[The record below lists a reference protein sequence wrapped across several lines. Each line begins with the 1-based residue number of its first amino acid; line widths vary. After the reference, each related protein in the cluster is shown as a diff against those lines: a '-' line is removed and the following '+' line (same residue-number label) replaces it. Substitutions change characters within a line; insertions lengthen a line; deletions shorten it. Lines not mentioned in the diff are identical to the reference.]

1 MEPQDIL
8 PVAVAGGGPAGL
20 RAALDLAAAG
30 REVLLIEAGSMLGGA
45 ARHLSALVQTGESA
59 GPALDA
65 MAQAVAAQPRIR
77 LLAGCRLLGV
87 TGSPG
92 DLLLTVRQADA
103 AQRLEL
109 RASALVLATG
119 LVPYHPGGLDFF
131 GYGPVADVITS
142 IELETMLAA
151 GRVRRP
157 SDDAPPASVAFVQCV
172 GSRMRRPEER
182 PACSS
187 LCCAVSLRQALA
199 LSEARRTIYVMDLR
213 VHAPGVQALANA
225 AEASGVAVRYAR
237 PHTLEAGPEG
247 RGVIF
252 RLVDEQGAEAHEQ
265 VDLAVLA
272 VGLGPSPQ
280 GRELAAA
287 CGLETD
293 KQGFVTTNPFAPAV
307 TNRPGLFV
315 AGGASGPADAAMA
328 TVQGSAAALEALAC
342 APVPD
347 AGRDTPAVLVVGGG
361 AAGLACSLGLAEGG
375 VPVVLIEKADALGGH
390 PRKHPTV
397 WKGSDTRQAVAALA
411 EAALGHPSIEVLCG
425 ARLVGLSGPAG
436 QWIGEVETPAGRR
449 SVSFGAAVL
458 ALGGAE
464 ARVDSHL
471 YGRDPRVMTQL
482 EFENWRRLHPGPD
495 EAPRLA
501 AFIQCV
507 GSRQGQ
513 GGYDACART
522 CCAQALQAA
531 VELKKARPDAQVA
544 VFHRDITTY
553 GRFESLYTEARRLG
567 VAFFRHDAASP
578 AQVER
583 LGPDLVVAGFD
594 RLLGREVRLRPDV
607 VILAAPLVPSGL
619 DELAGL
625 FDLPRDHLG
634 FFAPAQPVFAPVDL
648 PRPGLFAAGLCLGP
662 KPLDESVA
670 EGRAAAMRA
679 LAYLAGRA

>member
-1 MEPQDIL
+1 MEPQAIL

-20 RAALDLAAAG
+20 RAALDLATAG
-30 REVLLIEAGSMLGGA
+30 REVLLIDAGPMLGGA
-45 ARHLSALVQTGESA
+45 ARHLAALAQTGQPA

-65 MAQAVAAQPRIR
+65 LTRAVAAQLRIR
-77 LLAGCRLLGV
+77 LLSGCRLLGV
-87 TGSPG
+87 AGSPG
-92 DLLLTVRQADA
+92 DLMLTVRQTGETEA
-103 AQRLEL
+103 LEL
-109 RASALVLATG
+109 RAAALILATG

-199 LSEARRTIYVMDLR
+199 LPEARRAIYAMDLR
-213 VHAPGVQALANA
+213 VHASGGQALANA
-225 AEASGVAVRYAR
+225 AEASGVAVRHAR
-237 PHTLEAGPEG
+237 PHTLEPGPEG
-247 RGVIF
+247 RGVVF
-252 RLVDEQGAEAHEQ
+252 RLVDEQGDEIHEQ
-265 VDLAVLA
+265 IDLAVLA
-272 VGLGPSPQ
+272 VGLGPSPL

-328 TVQGSAAALEALAC
+328 TVQGAAAALEALVC

-347 AGRDTPAVLVVGGG
+347 PRRDTPAVLVVGGG

-397 WKGSDTRQAVAALA
+397 WKGSDTRQAVAAMA
-411 EAALGHPSIEVLCG
+411 EAALGHPNIKVLCG
-425 ARLVGLSGPAG
+425 ARLVGLSGQAG
-436 QWIGEVETPAGRR
+436 DWTGEVETSAGRQNIA
-449 SVSFGAAVL
+449 FGAAIL

-464 ARVDSHL
+464 ARVDGHL

-544 VFHRDITTY
+544 VFHRDITAY

-583 LGPDLVVAGFD
+583 LGPDIVVAGFD
-594 RLLGREVRLRPDV
+594 QLLGREVRLRPDV

-625 FDLPRDHLG
+625 FDLPCGHLG
-634 FFAPAQPVFAPVDL
+634 FFTAAHPVFAPVDL

-679 LAYLAGRA
+679 LAFLAGRA

>member
-1 MEPQDIL
+1 MEPQAIL

-20 RAALDLAAAG
+20 RAALDLATAG
-30 REVLLIEAGSMLGGA
+30 REVLLIEAGPMLGGA
-45 ARHLSALVQTGESA
+45 ARHLAALAQTGQPA

-65 MAQAVAAQPRIR
+65 LAQAVAGQPRIR

-87 TGSPG
+87 TGSPR
-92 DLLLTVRQADA
+92 DLVLTVRQAGETEA
-103 AQRLEL
+103 LEL
-109 RASALVLATG
+109 RAASLILATG

-151 GRVRRP
+151 GSVRRP
-157 SDDAPPASVAFVQCV
+157 SDDASPASMAFIQCV

-199 LSEARRTIYVMDLR
+199 LPEARRTIYAMDLR
-213 VHAPGVQALANA
+213 VHGAGGQTLANA
-225 AEASGVAVRYAR
+225 AEASGVAVRHAR
-237 PHTLEAGPEG
+237 PHTLEPGPEG
-247 RGVIF
+247 RGVVF
-252 RLVDEQGAEAHEQ
+252 RFVDEQGAEIHEQ
-265 VDLAVLA
+265 IDLAVLA

-280 GRELAAA
+280 SRELAAA

-293 KQGFVTTNPFAPAV
+293 KQGFVPTNPFAPAV

-342 APVPD
+342 ASVPD
-347 AGRDTPAVLVVGGG
+347 AWRDTPAVLVVGGG
-361 AAGLACSLGLAEGG
+361 AAGLACALGLAEGG
-375 VPVVLIEKADALGGH
+375 VPVVLIEKTDALGGN

-397 WKGSDTRQAVAALA
+397 WKGSDTRQAVAAMA
-411 EAALGHPSIEVLCG
+411 EAAVGHPNIEVLCG
-425 ARLVGLSGPAG
+425 ARMVGLSGQAG
-436 QWIGEVETPAGRR
+436 GWTGEVETAAGRR
-449 SVSFGAAVL
+449 LIAFGAAVL

-544 VFHRDITTY
+544 VFHRDITAY

-583 LGPDLVVAGFD
+583 LGTDLVVAGID

-625 FDLPRDHLG
+625 FDLARGHLG
-634 FFAPAQPVFAPVDL
+634 FFAPVQPVFAPVDL

>member
-1 MEPQDIL
+1 MKPQDIL

-20 RAALDLAAAG
+20 RAALDLATAG
-30 REVLLIEAGSMLGGA
+30 RDVLLIEAGPVLGGA
-45 ARHLSALVQTGESA
+45 ARHLTALVQTGQPA
-59 GPALDA
+59 GPVIDA
-65 MAQAVAAQPRIR
+65 MVQAVAGQPRIR
-77 LLAGCRLLGV
+77 LLTGCRLLGV

-92 DLLLTVRQADA
+92 DLMLTVRQADA
-103 AQRLEL
+103 AQGLEL

-151 GRVRRP
+151 GGVRRP
-157 SDDAPPASVAFVQCV
+157 SDDAPPASVAFIQCV

-199 LSEARRTIYVMDLR
+199 LPGVRRDIYAMDLR
-213 VHAPGVQALANA
+213 VHAPGAQAALNA

-247 RGVIF
+247 RGVVF
-252 RLVDEQGAEAHEQ
+252 RLVDEQGAEIHEQ

-280 GRELAAA
+280 GRELAVA

-293 KQGFVTTNPFAPAV
+293 KQGFVPTNPFAPAA

-315 AGGASGPADAAMA
+315 AGGMSGPADAALA
-328 TVQGSAAALEALAC
+328 TVQGSAAALEALTC
-342 APVPD
+342 AHERD
-347 AGRDTPAVLVVGGG
+347 AGHGTPSVLVVGGG
-361 AAGLACSLGLAEGG
+361 AAGLTCALGLAESG
-375 VPVVLIEKADALGGH
+375 VSVTLLEKSEALGGN

-397 WKGSDTRQAVAALA
+397 WKGSDTRQAVAAMA
-411 EAALGHPSIEVLCG
+411 EAVMAHPNIEALRG
-425 ARLVGLSGPAG
+425 ARLVGVSGQAG
-436 QWIGEVETPAGRR
+436 GWTGEVDTPAGLRP
-449 SVSFGAAVL
+449 VAFGAAVL

-522 CCAQALQAA
+522 CCTQALQAA

-544 VFHRDITTY
+544 VFHRDITAY

-619 DELAGL
+619 DELAGV
-625 FDLPRDHLG
+625 FDLPRGHLG

-679 LAYLAGRA
+679 LAFLAGRP

>member
-1 MEPQDIL
+1 MERLSSL

-20 RAALDLAAAG
+20 RAALDLATAG
-30 REVLLIEAGSMLGGA
+30 REVLLIDAGPMLGGA
-45 ARHLSALVQTGESA
+45 ARHLAALVQTGQPA

-65 MAQAVAAQPRIR
+65 MAQAVAAHPRIR

-87 TGSPG
+87 TGCLG
-92 DLLLTVRQADA
+92 DFLLTVRQAGEA
-103 AQRLEL
+103 GAPEL
-109 RASALVLATG
+109 RAAAVVLATG
-119 LVPYHPGGLDFF
+119 LVPYRPDGLDFL
-131 GYGPVADVITS
+131 GYGPVADIITS

-157 SDDAPPASVAFVQCV
+157 SDDAPPTSVAFVQCV
-172 GSRMRRPEER
+172 GSRMRHPEER

-199 LSEARRTIYVMDLR
+199 LPETRRTVYAMDLR
-213 VHAPGVQALANA
+213 VHTQGGQALANA
-225 AEASGVAVRYAR
+225 AEASGVAVRHAR
-237 PHTLEAGPEG
+237 PHTLESGPQG
-247 RGVIF
+247 RGVAF
-252 RLVDEQGAEAHEQ
+252 RVIDEQGAEAFEH

-280 GRELAAA
+280 GRELTAA

-293 KQGFVTTNPFAPAV
+293 KQGFVTTTPFAPAV

-315 AGGASGPADAAMA
+315 AGGASGPADAPMA
-328 TVQGSAAALEALAC
+328 TVQGSAAALEALVC
-342 APVPD
+342 APVPHPR
-347 AGRDTPAVLVVGGG
+347 RDTPAVLVVGGG
-361 AAGLACSLGLAEGG
+361 AAGLACALGLAENGIS
-375 VPVVLIEKADALGGH
+375 VALLEKAEALGGN

-397 WKGSDTRQAVAALA
+397 WKGSDTRQAVAAMA
-411 EAALGHPSIEVLCG
+411 EAAMAHPKIKVLCG
-425 ARLVGLSGPAG
+425 ARLLGLSGQAG
-436 QWIGEVETPAGRR
+436 NWIGEVETPAGRQPIA
-449 SVSFGAAVL
+449 FGAAVL

-464 ARVDSHL
+464 ARVDGHL

-544 VFHRDITTY
+544 VFHRDISTY

-567 VAFFRHDAASP
+567 VAFFRHAAASP
-578 AQVER
+578 ALVER

-607 VILAAPLVPSGL
+607 VILAAPLVPSGM
-619 DELAGL
+619 DELAGI
-625 FDLPRDHLG
+625 FDLPRGHLG
-634 FFAPAQPVFAPVDL
+634 FFAAAHPVFAPVDL

-670 EGRAAAMRA
+670 QGRAAAMRA

>member
-1 MEPQDIL
+1 M
-8 PVAVAGGGPAGL
+8 
-20 RAALDLAAAG
+20 
-30 REVLLIEAGSMLGGA
+30 
-45 ARHLSALVQTGESA
+45 
-59 GPALDA
+59 
-65 MAQAVAAQPRIR
+65 
-77 LLAGCRLLGV
+77 
-87 TGSPG
+87 
-92 DLLLTVRQADA
+92 
-103 AQRLEL
+103 
-109 RASALVLATG
+109 
-119 LVPYHPGGLDFF
+119 
-131 GYGPVADVITS
+131 
-142 IELETMLAA
+142 
-151 GRVRRP
+151 
-157 SDDAPPASVAFVQCV
+157 
-172 GSRMRRPEER
+172 
-182 PACSS
+182 
-187 LCCAVSLRQALA
+187 
-199 LSEARRTIYVMDLR
+199 
-213 VHAPGVQALANA
+213 
-225 AEASGVAVRYAR
+225 AVRYAR

-247 RGVIF
+247 RGVVF
-252 RLVDEQGAEAHEQ
+252 RLVNEQGAEVQEQ

-293 KQGFVTTNPFAPAV
+293 KQGFVPTNPFAPAL

-342 APVPD
+342 APMPG
-347 AGRDTPAVLVVGGG
+347 ARLDTPAVLVVGGG
-361 AAGLACSLGLAEGG
+361 AAGLACALGLAESG
-375 VPVVLIEKADALGGH
+375 VSVVLLEKADALGGN

-397 WKGSDTRQAVAALA
+397 WKGSDTRQAVATMA
-411 EAALGHPSIEVLCG
+411 EAVTAHPDIEVLCG
-425 ARLVGLSGPAG
+425 ARLVGLSGQAG
-436 QWIGEVETPAGRR
+436 GWTGEAETPAGRR
-449 SVSFGAAVL
+449 PVAFGAAVL

-482 EFENWRRLHPGPD
+482 EFENWRRQHPGPD

-507 GSRQGQ
+507 GSRQGP

-544 VFHRDITTY
+544 VFHRDITAY

-567 VAFFRHDAASP
+567 VAFFRHAAASP

-594 RLLGREVRLRPDV
+594 RLLGCEVRLRPDV

-625 FDLPRDHLG
+625 FDLPRGHLN

-679 LAYLAGRA
+679 LAYLASRA

>member
-30 REVLLIEAGSMLGGA
+30 HDVLLIEAGPMLGGA
-45 ARHLSALVQTGESA
+45 ARHLAALVQTGQPA

-65 MAQAVAAQPRIR
+65 LAQAVAAQPRIR

-87 TGSPG
+87 TGSPR
-92 DLLLTVRQADA
+92 DLVLTIRQAGEA
-103 AQRLEL
+103 GVLKL
-109 RASALVLATG
+109 RATVLILATG

-131 GYGPVADVITS
+131 GHGPVADVITS
-142 IELETMLAA
+142 IALETMLAA

-157 SDDAPPASVAFVQCV
+157 SDDASPASVAFIQCV

-199 LSEARRTIYVMDLR
+199 LPETRRTIYAMDLR
-213 VHAPGVQALANA
+213 VHAPGGQALANA
-225 AEASGVAVRYAR
+225 AEASGAAVRHAR

-252 RLVDEQGAEAHEQ
+252 RLVDEQGAEVLEQ

-293 KQGFVTTNPFAPAV
+293 KQGFVPTNPFAPAV
-307 TNRPGLFV
+307 TNRPGVFV

-342 APVPD
+342 APVPNPR
-347 AGRDTPAVLVVGGG
+347 RDTPAVLVVGGG

-375 VPVVLIEKADALGGH
+375 VPVVLLEKAEALGGN

-397 WKGSDTRQAVAALA
+397 WKGSDTRQAVAAMA
-411 EAALGHPSIEVLCG
+411 EAVTAHPNIEVLCG
-425 ARLVGLSGPAG
+425 ARLVGLTGRAGDWTGEAHTPSGQRLIA
-436 QWIGEVETPAGRR
+436 
-449 SVSFGAAVL
+449 FGAAVL

-544 VFHRDITTY
+544 VFHRDVTAY

-567 VAFFRHDAASP
+567 VAFFRYDDASP

-625 FDLPRDHLG
+625 FDLPRGHLG
-634 FFAPAQPVFAPVDL
+634 FFIAAHPVFAPVDL
-648 PRPGLFAAGLCLGP
+648 PQPGLFAAGLCLGP

-679 LAYLAGRA
+679 LAYLSGRA

>member
-1 MEPQDIL
+1 MERQDIL

-20 RAALDLAAAG
+20 RAALDLATAG
-30 REVLLIEAGSMLGGA
+30 REVLLIDAGPMLGGA
-45 ARHLSALVQTGESA
+45 ARHLTALVQTGQPA

-77 LLAGCRLLGV
+77 LLAGCRLLEASGD
-87 TGSPG
+87 PG
-92 DLLLTVRQADA
+92 DLRLTVQQAGEA
-103 AQRLEL
+103 GRLEL
-109 RASALVLATG
+109 RAAALVLATG
-119 LVPYHPGGLDFF
+119 LVAYHPGGLDFF
-131 GYGPVADVITS
+131 GYGPVVDVVTS
-142 IELETMLAA
+142 IELEAMLAA

-157 SDDAPPASVAFVQCV
+157 SDDASPASVAFIQCV

-199 LSEARRTIYVMDLR
+199 LPEARRTIYALDLR
-213 VHAPGVQALANA
+213 VHAPGAQAMANA
-225 AEASGVAVRYAR
+225 AEASGATVRYAR
-237 PHTLEAGPEG
+237 PHTLEPGPEG
-247 RGVIF
+247 RGVVF
-252 RLVDEQGAEAHEQ
+252 RFVDEQGAEVHEQ
-265 VDLAVLA
+265 ADLAVLA
-272 VGLGPSPQ
+272 VGLGPSSQ

-293 KQGFVTTNPFAPAV
+293 KQGFVPTNPFAPAV
-307 TNRPGLFV
+307 TNRPGVFV

-342 APVPD
+342 APAPD
-347 AGRDTPAVLVVGGG
+347 ADATPAVLVVGGG
-361 AAGLACSLGLAEGG
+361 AAGLACALGLAGSG
-375 VPVVLIEKADALGGH
+375 VLVALLEKTEALGGN

-397 WKGSDTRQAVAALA
+397 WKGSDTRQAVAAMA
-411 EAALGHPSIEVLCG
+411 EAATAHPNIEVMRG
-425 ARLVGLSGPAG
+425 ARLVGLSGQAG
-436 QWIGEVETPAGRR
+436 GWTGEVETPSGRR
-449 SVSFGAAVL
+449 SLAFGAAVL

-482 EFENWRRLHPGPD
+482 EFENWRRQHPGPD

-507 GSRQGQ
+507 GSRQGE

-544 VFHRDITTY
+544 VFHRDVTAY

-567 VAFFRHDAASP
+567 VAFFRHAAASP

-594 RLLGREVRLRPDV
+594 RLLGREVRLRPDA

-625 FDLPRDHLG
+625 FDLPRGHLG
-634 FFAPAQPVFAPVDL
+634 FFAAAHPVFAPVDL